1 MEIARMEIVRMEIV
15 RREIVRRE
23 IARREI
29 VRRGN
34 RPDGK
39 FACADPCGWRTP
51 RPGVPTVDE
60 NSG

>member
-1 MEIARMEIVRMEIV
+1 MEITRMEITRMEITRMEITRMEITRMEIARME
-15 RREIVRRE
+15 
-23 IARREI
+23 
-29 VRRGN
+29 N

-39 FACADPCGWRTP
+39 FASADPCGWRTP